1 MNHLYLYAMNL
12 QILFFGIASELV
24 RANSLTIEI
33 PTSANVAHLK
43 ILLVTMYPQ
52 LEKMNSYAIAINE
65 AYASNETILKEND
78 VIAIIPPVSG
88 G

>member
-12 QILFFGIASELV
+12 QILLFGIASELV
-24 RANSLTIEI
+24 SANSLTIEM
-33 PTSANVAHLK
+33 PTDASVSDLRT
-43 ILLVTMYPQ
+43 LLVTKYPQ
-52 LEKMNSYAIAINE
+52 LDKMSSYAIAVNE
-65 AYASNETILKEND
+65 VYTSNETILKEND

>member
-12 QILFFGIASELV
+12 QILLFGIASELV
-24 RANSLTIEI
+24 SANSLTIEM
-33 PTSANVAHLK
+33 PTDASVSDLRT
-43 ILLVTMYPQ
+43 LLVTKYPQ
-52 LEKMNSYAIAINE
+52 LEKMSSYAIAVNE
-65 AYASNETILKEND
+65 VYTSNETILKEND

>member
-1 MNHLYLYAMNL
+1 MNQLYLHAMNL
-12 QILFFGIASELV
+12 QILFFCIASELV
-24 RANSLTIEI
+24 CTNSLTIEI
-33 PTSANVAHLK
+33 PTSANVSDLK
-43 ILLVTMYPQ
+43 ILLVTKYPQ